1 MNITLPVTSLKA
13 SALFNAVIKS
23 AGASHQGAP
32 AFLFCHDLPIAQ
44 SINIK
49 TLHPTR

>member
-13 SALFNAVIKS
+13 SALFKSVIKR

-32 AFLFCHDLPIAQ
+32 AFLFCHDLPMLN
-44 SINIK
+44 INIK
-49 TLHPTR
+49 ALHLPR